1 MGSKNGSGARAGELS
16 AALRTMIVEGELP
29 PGIRVPERD
38 LCERFAVSRTPL
50 REALKILSA
59 EGHVTLLPN
68 RGARVATLTLTD
80 VRELFEVSGALEA
93 LAGEL
98 ACARATDADVGELAT
113 MTRQMVALYEAR
125 DLPPYYALNRA
136 IHERIVTVAGS
147 ATLSALYQQVSARI
161 RRARFVAPMTEPG
174 WALAVAEHEGVANAL
189 QRRDGAAAA
198 AILKTH
204 LSNKGKDV
212 VAAGFAV
219 PDEPPGKRRG
229 ARRRQAASG
238 QIAA

>member
-1 MGSKNGSGARAGELS
+1 MGSKNGGGARAAEL
-16 AALRTMIVEGELP
+16 ATALREMIIEGELP
-29 PGIRVPERD
+29 PGLRVPERE
-38 LCERFAVSRTPL
+38 LCERFGVSRTPL
-50 REALKILSA
+50 REALKVLA
-59 EGHVTLLPN
+59 TEGHVTLLPN

-98 ACARATDADVGELAT
+98 ACARATDTEIAEIAE
-113 MTRQMVALYEAR
+113 MTRRMVALYAAR

-136 IHERIVTVAGS
+136 IHERIVAIAAS
-147 ATLSALYQQVSARI
+147 ATLTGLYHQVSTRI
-161 RRARFVAPMTEPG
+161 RRARFVAPMTDAG
-174 WALAVAEHEGVANAL
+174 WALAVAEHEGMANAL
-189 QRRDGAAAA
+189 LRRDGPAAA

-219 PDEPPGKRRG
+219 PDERPMERRPKRATPQMVT
-229 ARRRQAASG
+229 ARP
-238 QIAA
+238 